1 MLVMSRCPG
10 EAIVIGDITIRL
22 LEFRGKRAV
31 IGIQAPLEVPIVRE
45 ELIDPLALR
54 SADAPAIATE
64 LTRESA

>member
-1 MLVMSRCPG
+1 MLVLSRVPG
-10 EAIVIGDITIRL
+10 EAIVVGDVTIRL

-54 SADAPAIATE
+54 SAEAPKVVTE

>member
-1 MLVMSRCPG
+1 MLVLSRCPG
-10 EAIVIGDITIRL
+10 EALVIGDVTIRI

-31 IGIQAPLEVPIVRE
+31 IGIQAPPEMSIVRE

-54 SADAPAIATE
+54 SAEAPKVVTE